1 MEFLAMLTN
10 NILVYVI
17 VAHLLFGIGLYGIM
31 FRRTL
36 IGFLISLELLMQGVG
51 LNIMSFGTYLV
62 HDPLPARIMTLF
74 VLGIAAAEAA
84 VFLAIAVA
92 VFRNYQTISV
102 DKLSELKK

>member
-1 MEFLAMLTN
+1 MLTN
-10 NILVYVI
+10 NIVVYLV

-51 LNIMSFGTYLV
+51 LNIMAFGTYLMP
-62 HDPLPARIMTLF
+62 DPLPSRIMTLF

-84 VFLAIAVA
+84 VFLGIAVA
-92 VFRNYQTISV
+92 VFRNYQTIAV
-102 DKLSELKK
+102 DKISELRG

>member
-17 VAHLLFGIGLYGIM
+17 VAHLLFGIGLYGVM

-36 IGFLISLELLMQGVG
+36 IGFLIALELLMQGVG
-51 LNIMSFGTYLV
+51 LNIMAFGTYLV
-62 HDPLPARIMTLF
+62 PDPLPSRIMTLF

-84 VFLAIAVA
+84 VFLGIAVA
-92 VFRNYQTISV
+92 VFRNYRTIAV
-102 DKLSELKK
+102 DKLSELKG

>member
-1 MEFLAMLTN
+1 MEFFAMLTN

-51 LNIMSFGTYLV
+51 LNFMAFVTYLMP
-62 HDPLPARIMTLF
+62 DPLPSRIMTLF

-84 VFLAIAVA
+84 VFLGIAVA

-102 DKLSELKK
+102 DKLCELKG

>member
-1 MEFLAMLTN
+1 MEFFAMLTN
-10 NILVYVI
+10 NIVVYLV

-51 LNIMSFGTYLV
+51 LNIMAFGTYLMP
-62 HDPLPARIMTLF
+62 DPLPSRIMTLF

-84 VFLAIAVA
+84 VFLGIAVA
-92 VFRNYQTISV
+92 VFRNYQTIAV
-102 DKLSELKK
+102 DKISELRG